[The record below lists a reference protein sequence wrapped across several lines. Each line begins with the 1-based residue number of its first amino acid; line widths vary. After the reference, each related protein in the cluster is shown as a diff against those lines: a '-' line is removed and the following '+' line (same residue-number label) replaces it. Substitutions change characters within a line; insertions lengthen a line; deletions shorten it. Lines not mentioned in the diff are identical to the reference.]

1 MSRRPAQA
9 APPAVPHL
17 RAAAPAVPRRQAAID
32 SGVLLLLLGL
42 GVLGFGPTFGG
53 DLRYLVAGFAG
64 VLLGLGLAWVGR
76 LLQWG
81 LWTMIGAFLGTY
93 LLLGHALAAPQ
104 EAFLGFLPTL
114 QSLRILIL
122 GVVFSWKDILTVAD
136 PVGTASG
143 MLVVPFLAAMLCAV
157 VAGTLAWRLRAPY
170 WTMLPVLALFVVGIA
185 FGTDRAFLP
194 EVRGILLVVGATA
207 WLAYRRDI
215 ARTDARTRGAVDP
228 AQADPATARSGR
240 NRRLALGAGVL
251 AAATVLTLVISPVV
265 AAGQDR
271 RVLRDVVEPPVDL
284 FAYPSPLTS
293 FRRYV
298 KDNSDTVLFTVD
310 GLPEGE
316 RVRLAALDAYDG
328 VVYNVNP
335 QAAGNFARVGDAQQ
349 LGDVDPDDLD
359 GGTSAQLTFDIKD
372 YTGVW
377 LPAGGDVEGVRL
389 GGPRAEELG
398 RSLYYNDDARTALS
412 TVGVQPGDTYEVNAV
427 FPETFPEEQL
437 AQYGFADLTL
447 PRVQN
452 DPPVI
457 AARASEYIGAVSE
470 PIERA
475 RRLEQVLSAQGF
487 FSNGKEDEAK
497 SLPGHGAARMLSLL
511 DAEQMVGDDEQ
522 YAVAMALMARKV
534 NIPARVVMGFYPDW
548 DEVGAAEGPI
558 EITGEDVHAWVEVAF
573 DGVGWVAFNPT
584 PPEDNEP
591 VPPQQQPKSS
601 PKPQVLQPPPP
612 PQEPAE
618 LPPDSAPEPQD
629 AEEREKDLLD
639 ELAPYL
645 AIIGIALIPV
655 VVLLVPLLLVA
666 LLKRKRRKRRE
677 HDGMPADRV
686 GGGWSEVVS
695 LATDLGAE
703 TNPRSTRRESAR
715 DLGAA
720 FPESRAST
728 TLLAARADA
737 GIFAAGD
744 PSEEE
749 VRDYWRDVHTS
760 LEGMRGSVGFWKRQ
774 RARFSPRSLLRDAGA
789 RKRGAAAR
797 RPAAGSGRSSGER
810 SGEDA
815 GPRSRRRRRDRTGE
829 TP

>member
-1 MSRRPAQA
+1 M
-9 APPAVPHL
+9 
-17 RAAAPAVPRRQAAID
+17 QAAID
-32 SGVLLLLLGL
+32 AGVLLLLLGL

-53 DLRYLVAGFAG
+53 DARYLLAGLGG
-64 VLLGLGLAWVGR
+64 VLLGLGIAWIGR
-76 LLQWG
+76 LLRWG
-81 LWTMIGAFLGTY
+81 LWSMTGVFLGTY
-93 LLLGHALAAPQ
+93 LLLGNALAAPQ

-122 GVVFSWKDILTVAD
+122 GIVLSWKDILTVAD

-143 MLVVPFLAAMLCAV
+143 MLVVPFLAAMLCGV
-157 VAGTLAWRLRAPY
+157 TAGTLAWRLRNPY
-170 WTMLPVLALFVVGIA
+170 WSMLPVLTMFVVGIA
-185 FGTDRAFLP
+185 FGTQRESLP
-194 EVRGILLVVGATA
+194 EVRGILLVAGAMA

-215 ARTDARTRGAVDP
+215 ARTDARTRVAINPAVTDP
-228 AQADPATARSGR
+228 AAATAGR
-240 NRRLALGAGVL
+240 NRRLALGAGII
-251 AAATVLTLVISPVV
+251 ATATVLTLAVSPVI
-265 AAGQDR
+265 AATEDR
-271 RVLRDVVEPPVDL
+271 KVLRDVVEPPVDL

-293 FRRYV
+293 FRKYV
-298 KDNSDTVLFTVD
+298 KDNADAVLFTVD

-316 RVRLAALDAYDG
+316 RVRLAAMDAYDG

-349 LGDVDPDDLD
+349 LGDVPDDLD
-359 GGTSAQLTFDIKD
+359 GGTSAQLSFEIRD
-372 YTGVW
+372 YSGVW
-377 LPAGGDVEGVRL
+377 LPAGGELGGVQL
-389 GGPRAEELG
+389 GGPRAQELG

-412 TVGVQPGDTYEVNAV
+412 TVGVQSGDTYEVNAV
-427 FPETFPEEQL
+427 FPETFSEEQL

-457 AARASEYIGAVSE
+457 AAKAGEYIGAVSE

-548 DEVGAAEGPI
+548 DEVGDTQGPL
-558 EITGEDVHAWVEVAF
+558 EIKGDDVHAWVEVAF

-645 AIIGIALIPV
+645 AIIGAVLIPV
-655 VVLLVPLLLVA
+655 VILLVPLLIIA

-677 HDGMPADRV
+677 YEGMPAERV
-686 GGGWSEVVS
+686 GGGWSELVS

-703 TNPRSTRRESAR
+703 TNPRATRRESAR

-720 FPESRAST
+720 FPQSREAT
-728 TLLAARADA
+728 TLLASRADA

-749 VRDYWRDVHTS
+749 VRDYWRDVRTS
-760 LEGMRGSVGFWKRQ
+760 LEGMAGSVGFWKRQ
-774 RARFSPRSLLRDAGA
+774 RARFSPRSLLRDADGRRRGSSFPRG
-789 RKRGAAAR
+789 RKEA
-797 RPAAGSGRSSGER
+797 GRSTRDGR
-810 SGEDA
+810 G
-815 GPRSRRRRRDRTGE
+815 GPA
-829 TP
+829 

>member
-1 MSRRPAQA
+1 MSRRAAQS
-9 APPAVPHL
+9 AVTP
-17 RAAAPAVPRRQAAID
+17 VPLRQAGID
-32 SGVLLLLLGL
+32 AGVLLLLLGL

-53 DLRYLVAGFAG
+53 DARYLVAGLGG
-64 VLLGLGLAWVGR
+64 VLLGLGIAWAGA
-76 LLQWG
+76 LLRWG
-81 LWTMIGAFLGTY
+81 LWAMIGVFLGTY
-93 LLLGHALAAPQ
+93 LLLGNPLAAPQ

-114 QSLRILIL
+114 QSLRILIV

-157 VAGTLAWRLRAPY
+157 VAGTLAWRLRNPY
-170 WTMLPVLALFVVGIA
+170 WSMLPALTMFVVGIA
-185 FGTDRAFLP
+185 FGTNRASLP
-194 EVRGILLVVGATA
+194 EVRGILLVVGAMA

-215 ARTDARTRGAVDP
+215 ARSDIRTRVAINPAGTDP
-228 AQADPATARSGR
+228 TTATAGR

-251 AAATVLTLVISPVV
+251 AAAAVLTLALSPVI
-265 AAGQDR
+265 AADPDR
-271 RVLRDVVEPPVDL
+271 KVLRDVVEPPVDL

-293 FRRYV
+293 FRKYV

-349 LGDVDPDDLD
+349 LGDVDPDDLE
-359 GGTSAQLTFDIKD
+359 GGTSAQLSFEIQD
-372 YTGVW
+372 YSGVW
-377 LPAGGDVEGVRL
+377 LPAGGELQGVQL
-389 GGPRAEELG
+389 GGPRAAELG

-412 TVGVQPGDTYEVNAV
+412 TVGVQSGDTYEVNAV
-427 FPETFPEEQL
+427 FPETFSEEQL
-437 AQYGFADLTL
+437 AKYGFADLTL

-457 AARASEYIGAVSE
+457 AAKASEYIGAVAE
-470 PIERA
+470 PIERT

-511 DAEQMVGDDEQ
+511 DADQMVGDDEQ

-548 DEVGAAEGPI
+548 DEVGDSTGPL
-558 EITGEDVHAWVEVAF
+558 EIKGEDVHAWVEVAF
-573 DGVGWVAFNPT
+573 DGVGWVPFNPT

-655 VVLLVPLLLVA
+655 VVLLVPLLIIA

-677 HDGMPADRV
+677 YEGMPAQRV
-686 GGGWSEVVS
+686 GGGWSELVS

-703 TNPRSTRRESAR
+703 TNPRATRRESAR
-715 DLGAA
+715 ELGAA
-720 FPESRAST
+720 FPGSSEST

-749 VRDYWRDVHTS
+749 VRDYWRDVRSS
-760 LEGMRGSVGFWKRQ
+760 LDGMAGSVGFWKRQ
-774 RARFSPRSLLRDAGA
+774 RARFSPRSLLRDA
-789 RKRGAAAR
+789 
-797 RPAAGSGRSSGER
+797 
-810 SGEDA
+810 
-815 GPRSRRRRRDRTGE
+815 RSRRGGSATPGGTKGSSRSRRARPEGPAR
-829 TP
+829 

>member
-1 MSRRPAQA
+1 MSRAAQS
-9 APPAVPHL
+9 APPP
-17 RAAAPAVPRRQAAID
+17 VPRLQAGID
-32 SGVLLLLLGL
+32 AGVLLLLLGL

-53 DLRYLVAGFAG
+53 DARYLVAGFAG
-64 VLLGLGLAWVGR
+64 IILGLGIAWAGR
-76 LLQWG
+76 LLRWG
-81 LWTMIGAFLGTY
+81 LWMMIGVFLGTY
-93 LLLGHALAAPQ
+93 LVLGHALAAPQ

-114 QSLRILIL
+114 RSLRILIV

-157 VAGTLAWRLRAPY
+157 VAGTLAWRLRTPY
-170 WTMLPVLALFVVGIA
+170 WPMLPVLVLFATGIA
-185 FGTDRAFLP
+185 FGTNRASLP
-194 EVRGILLVVGATA
+194 EIRGILLVVAAMA

-215 ARTDARTRGAVDP
+215 ARTDARTRVAINPAVT
-228 AQADPATARSGR
+228 DPATAASGR

-251 AAATVLTLVISPVV
+251 AAATVLTLALSPVV

-293 FRRYV
+293 FRKYV
-298 KDNSDTVLFTVD
+298 KDNEDTVLFTVD

-349 LGDVDPDDLD
+349 LGDIDPDDLD

-372 YTGVW
+372 YSGVW
-377 LPAGGDVEGVRL
+377 LPAGGELEGVRL
-389 GGPRAEELG
+389 GGPRASELG
-398 RSLYYNDDARTALS
+398 RSLYYNDEARTALS
-412 TVGVQPGDTYEVNAV
+412 TVGVQSGDTYEVNAL
-427 FPETFPEEQL
+427 FPETFSEEQL

-457 AARASEYIGAVSE
+457 AAKAGEYIGAVSE

-497 SLPGHGAARMLSLL
+497 SLPGHGAARMLNLL
-511 DAEQMVGDDEQ
+511 DADQMVGDDEQ

-548 DEVGAAEGPI
+548 DEVGNAQGPL
-558 EITGEDVHAWVEVAF
+558 EITGGDVHAWVEVAF

-645 AIIGIALIPV
+645 AIIGVVLIPV
-655 VVLLVPLLLVA
+655 VVLVVPLVVVA

-677 HDGMPADRV
+677 HQGLPADRV
-686 GGGWSEVVS
+686 GGGWSELVS

-703 TNPRSTRRESAR
+703 TNPRATRRESAR
-715 DLGAA
+715 ELGAA
-720 FPESRAST
+720 FPQSSEST
-728 TLLAARADA
+728 TKLASRADA

-744 PSEEE
+744 PSEDE
-749 VRDYWRDVHTS
+749 VQDYWRDVRTS
-760 LEGMRGSVGFWKRQ
+760 LDGMRGSVGFWKRQ
-774 RARFSPRSLLRDAGA
+774 RARFSPRSLLRDAEARRGTGRRDAGA
-789 RKRGAAAR
+789 RRGGR
-797 RPAAGSGRSSGER
+797 RSGRGR
-810 SGEDA
+810 GQD
-815 GPRSRRRRRDRTGE
+815 GTGGGR
-829 TP
+829 P